1 MNIYYPMV
9 SVDQEYSHGLAG
21 SSVSGSHKTP
31 IKVSTTG
38 AFSNQLEK
46 NSLPGSHVCWRHNV
60 PARWRT
66 SGCQSKVALSSL
78 LHGPL
83 YKAAYNMTASSK
95 PTRES
100 VCHSKTVIY
109 NLIYVMTHT

>member
-1 MNIYYPMV
+1 MNIYYLMV
-9 SVDQEYSHGLAG
+9 SVDQESSHGLAG
-21 SSVSGSHKTP
+21 SSVSGSRKAPT
-31 IKVSTTG
+31 KVSTG
-38 AFSNQLEK
+38 ALSNQIEK
-46 NSLPGSHVCWRHNV
+46 DLLPGSHVCWRRNV

-78 LHGPL
+78 LHSPL
-83 YKAAYNMTASSK
+83 YRAAYNVAASSK

-109 NLIYVMTHT
+109 NLIYVMTCT